1 MRYSKESDVVFRLGA
16 CLCDLIYALVYD
28 TCVGEESGVMYMC
41 NGRTGQED
49 ASSQNHRR
57 FPQLRQTVV
66 GRTRRRRI
74 LSVTYKSELLLVS
87 CWWKPYYLRYSG
99 VTKPR
104 LGFGTASEPAM
115 TDISLDDMT

>member
-1 MRYSKESDVVFRLGA
+1 MRYSKESGVVCRLGA
-16 CLCDLIYALVYD
+16 CLRDLIYYLVYD

-49 ASSQNHRR
+49 ISGQNHRR

-66 GRTRRRRI
+66 RRTRMRGI
-74 LSVTYKSELLLVS
+74 LSMTYKSELPLVS
-87 CWWKPYYLRYSG
+87 CWWKPYYLTYYG

-115 TDISLDDMT
+115 TDISLDDTT